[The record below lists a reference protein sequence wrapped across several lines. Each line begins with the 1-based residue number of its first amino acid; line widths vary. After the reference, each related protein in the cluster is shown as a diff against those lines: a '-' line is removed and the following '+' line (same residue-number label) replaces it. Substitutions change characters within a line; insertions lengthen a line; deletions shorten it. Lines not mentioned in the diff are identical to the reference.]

1 MNGRIILFPYDM
13 LIARPDFS
21 KDAVIDFFEA
31 SQIFRKNNLDRLSF
45 ASLNHFIWFVIL
57 GKKGK
62 KKKGKTL
69 NLNEFLL
76 TGDSKQG
83 ANFAKKKA
91 VDIEETEKRAG
102 RL

>member
-45 ASLNHFIWFVIL
+45 ASLNHFI
-57 GKKGK
+57 
-62 KKKGKTL
+62 
-69 NLNEFLL
+69 
-76 TGDSKQG
+76 
-83 ANFAKKKA
+83 
-91 VDIEETEKRAG
+91 
-102 RL
+102 